1 MFCLS
6 ITGAFCLIATTL
18 LLSPPPVF
26 AGQGS
31 KINAMGT
38 MPTLIEVKAPESA
51 INVSSARSAD
61 GKAVQ
66 VEVQDPVIIQSNVA
80 LQIHLSTLVLDPP
93 AGVPVAAVAGQIS
106 LIHGGGEWLKTDT
119 GQGSS
124 LYVDAPLGTLE
135 AQVRFHFYST
145 TSAPLL
151 PGVYTGTTVLTS
163 IDY

>member
-1 MFCLS
+1 
-6 ITGAFCLIATTL
+6 
-18 LLSPPPVF
+18 
-26 AGQGS
+26 
-31 KINAMGT
+31 

-135 AQVRFHFYST
+135 AKVRFHFYST